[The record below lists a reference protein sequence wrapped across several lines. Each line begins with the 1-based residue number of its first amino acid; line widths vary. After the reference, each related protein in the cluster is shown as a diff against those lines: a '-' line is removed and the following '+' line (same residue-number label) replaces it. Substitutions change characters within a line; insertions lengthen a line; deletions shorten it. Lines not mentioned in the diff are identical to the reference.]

1 MASRACPS
9 CGATAEPGAE
19 RCTYCRAALP
29 PRAPSD
35 SPAVAA
41 AHFAKG
47 VHHLALAEYALAQ
60 REFEAVLRVA
70 ARSADAYAHLALAL
84 LAGRHPRTLALG
96 VAREIAR
103 HANAAL
109 ALDGRHA
116 IATAVLALVVREYFE
131 LGSVRHD
138 GPGAEELCRR
148 LGPLMTPAVR
158 DALRP
163 HVRTSDALLT
173 RTLLA

>member
-1 MASRACPS
+1 MADASCPS
-9 CGATAEPGAE
+9 CGAPAEPGAE
-19 RCTYCRAALP
+19 RCAYCRAALP
-29 PRAPSD
+29 PGPPSD
-35 SPAVAA
+35 PHAA
-41 AHFAKG
+41 ARAHFAKG
-47 VHHLALAEYALAQ
+47 LHQLSLAEYALAQ
-60 REFEAVLRVA
+60 RAFEAALRA
-70 ARSADAYAHLALAL
+70 NTRSADAYAHLALAL

-131 LGSVRHD
+131 GGSVRHE
-138 GPGAEELCRR
+138 GPTAEELCQR

-158 DALRP
+158 EALRP

-173 RTLLA
+173 KTLLA